1 MRAYPDRENTMTLL
15 TEWARHHAAVEKLMD
30 GITETI
36 GLDPNGPMFDTVWRL
51 FDAYTGTLAV
61 EVGDFCGWLEWY
73 RDECEMG
80 TKSMEAG
87 YDGKTKRIKTLAHL
101 YGLIAESRKRRPA

>member
-51 FDAYTGTLAV
+51 FDAYTMTLAV

-80 TKSMEAG
+80 TKGMEAG
-87 YDGKTKRIKTLAHL
+87 YDGKTKRIKTLTHL
-101 YGLIAESRKRRPA
+101 YGLIAESRKRRSA

>member
-80 TKSMEAG
+80 KRGLTITTN
-87 YDGKTKRIKTLAHL
+87 GKAKRIKTLANL
-101 YGLIAESRKRRPA
+101 CTVILDERKRKPE

>member
-1 MRAYPDRENTMTLL
+1 
-15 TEWARHHAAVEKLMD
+15 
-30 GITETI
+30 
-36 GLDPNGPMFDTVWRL
+36 
-51 FDAYTGTLAV
+51 V

-80 TKSMEAG
+80 TKGMEAG

-101 YGLIAESRKRRPA
+101 YGLIAESRKRRFA